1 MTSAVSRLERWKKSG
16 EGNGALNSVRQHLD
30 NDLDTPT
37 ALEVID
43 DAVRKGEGVST
54 AALLLGVDITSA

>member
-1 MTSAVSRLERWKKSG
+1 MASALRRLERWKKGG
-16 EGNGALNSVRQHLD
+16 EGNGALNYVREHLD

-37 ALEVID
+37 SLEVID
-43 DAVRKGEGVST
+43 DAVQKGEGVSN